1 MSSVVAAQPIPIEVS
16 ADRLSVSLIVSKADQ
31 GTLTAENVFARL
43 CERSIPVT
51 DAVRARVVAL
61 VDAVSTGQL
70 SREPFV
76 LAEGKPAVAGI
87 GARVELR
94 SHPEDKT
101 GLENGEGRADFYRSR
116 ITTVQQGEI
125 IGTFF
130 PETPPIRGVDVF
142 GKPLE
147 GERPIVSL
155 ALGENVE
162 LAADGKTLIATKAGR
177 LNLNR
182 YCISVLEVVETRSDV
197 DFSTGNIES
206 PTDVLIG
213 GTVRD
218 TFAVRSAKSVAVRG
232 AIEAAVVEAGTDV
245 QVSGGVAGRGQGVV
259 TAGGQITSKFCD
271 EANLRAGGD
280 IVIISECINSRLYAG
295 GRLMIPAGKLVGG
308 YAYAREGA
316 EIEVLGNEADRPTE
330 IAVGVDPV
338 VLAKSAQTDELV
350 KKKREAIAKIREKI
364 QPLMAQLKRL
374 NPQQRERATE
384 LMYEA
389 DQMEAEILETER
401 KKQEEIARC
410 SPDRKICLLVKHTIY
425 PGVKVVVG
433 GDKVAVFR
441 NERRGPVKI
450 ERRLVNRVEEICIVD
465 QISGSVTTMPG
476 YEFRLQDSAAEKPH
490 QI

>member
-1 MSSVVAAQPIPIEVS
+1 MSSVVAAQPIPIEIS
-16 ADRLSVSLIVSKADQ
+16 ADRLTASLVVAKADQ

-51 DAVRARVVAL
+51 DAVRARVAKL
-61 VDAVSTGQL
+61 VEVVSAGQL

-76 LAEGKPAVAGI
+76 LAEGKPPVAGV
-87 GARVELR
+87 GARVDLVQHADDESDSR
-94 SHPEDKT
+94 
-101 GLENGEGRADFYRSR
+101 NGEGRTDFYRSR
-116 ITTVQQGEI
+116 ITTVQQGDV

-130 PETPPIRGVDVF
+130 PETPPIRGMDVF
-142 GKPLE
+142 GKPVE
-147 GERPIVSL
+147 GERPICSM
-155 ALGENVE
+155 ALGENIE
-162 LAADGKTLIATKAGR
+162 LATDGKTLMATKAGR
-177 LNLNR
+177 LNVNR
-182 YCISVLEVVETRSDV
+182 HGVSVVDVVETKSDV

-213 GTVRD
+213 GTIRD
-218 TFAVRSAKSVAVRG
+218 TFSVKSAKSIAVRG

-245 QVSGGVAGRGQGVV
+245 QVSGGVAGRSQSIV
-259 TAGGQITSKFCD
+259 TAGGQITSKFCE
-271 EANLRAGGD
+271 EAHLRAGGD
-280 IVIISECINSRLYAG
+280 IVIVSECINSRLHAN
-295 GRLMIPAGKLVGG
+295 GRLLIPGGKLVGG

-316 EIEVLGNEADRPTE
+316 EISVLGNEADRATE
-330 IAVGVDPV
+330 IAIGVDPV
-338 VLAKSAQTDELV
+338 VLAKSSQADEVV

-401 KKQEEIARC
+401 KKQQEIAGA
-410 SPDRKICLLVKHTIY
+410 SPDRKVCLLVKHTIF
-425 PGVKVVVG
+425 PGVKVVL

-450 ERRLVNRVEEICIVD
+450 ERRLVNRVEEICVVD

-476 YEFRLQDSAAEKPH
+476 YEYRLQDSAAEKAH
-490 QI
+490 LV